1 MPDIKMRNTDLGP
14 LSEMFTGLGTFAG
27 AAQAHVSQQVLED
40 GADFMRS
47 IVPHDSDELADSIQ
61 VLPVTRVLF
70 APGETAYRGAVGSPL
85 AKARFVDMGTG
96 VDGPFKTPVI
106 VTRPSRKGNRPGV
119 MRFTNDKG
127 KTVFTRKTKFN
138 HSNKIKASKG
148 FVKRTDEFMRL
159 RTEQLVGEM
168 KFALKDYTQIFT
180 GRSVRRPR

>member
-27 AAQAHVSQQVLED
+27 AEQARISEQVLED

-47 IVPHDSDELADSIQ
+47 IVPHDSDELAGSIQ

-70 APGETAYRGAVGSPL
+70 APGETAHRGAVGSPL
-85 AKARFVDMGTG
+85 AKARYVDQGTG
-96 VDGPFKTPVI
+96 VDGPFKEPVI
-106 VTRPSRKGNRPGV
+106 ITRPSRKGNRPGV
-119 MRFTNDKG
+119 MVFEVKK

>member
-27 AAQAHVSQQVLED
+27 AQQAHISQQVLED

-47 IVPHDSDELADSIQ
+47 IVPHDSDELAGSIQ

-70 APGETAYRGAVGSPL
+70 APGETSYRGAVGSPL
-85 AKARFVDMGTG
+85 AKARYVDQGTG

-106 VTRPSRKGNRPGV
+106 VTRSSRSGKRPGA
-119 MRFTNDKG
+119 MRFAKEG
-127 KTVFTRKTKFN
+127 EGIRYRRKVKFN

>member
-27 AAQAHVSQQVLED
+27 AQQAHISQQVLED

-47 IVPHDSDELADSIQ
+47 IVPHDSDELAGSIQ

-70 APGETAYRGAVGSPL
+70 APGETSYRGAVGSPL
-85 AKARFVDMGTG
+85 AKARYVDQGTG

-106 VTRPSRKGNRPGV
+106 ITRESRKGGRPGM
-119 MRFTNDKG
+119 MRFENDRG
-127 KTVFTRKTKFN
+127 KLIFTRKTKFN
-138 HSNKIKASKG
+138 HSAKIKAGKG
-148 FVKRTDEFMRL
+148 FVKRTDEYMRL

-168 KFALKDYTQIFT
+168 KFAIKDYTQIFT